1 MANDE
6 ARNDDEVRITDCH
19 PERSEAQSKDPAEL
33 LFGFAT
39 GFLDFARN
47 DGQVIRHSFIQPSF
61 VISWSLAS
69 LRRDCLEFPAENA
82 TAAGTHRRS
91 RHLDACMGR

>member
-1 MANDE
+1 MANDQ
-6 ARNDDEVRITDCH
+6 ARNNNEVRITDCH

-47 DGQVIRHSFIQPSF
+47 DGQVIRHSCIQPSF
-61 VISWSLAS
+61 VIRAWLFPGH
-69 LRRDCLEFPAENA
+69 LPVFDEVVWNFLQKTRRPLEHIAVAA
-82 TAAGTHRRS
+82 T
-91 RHLDACMGR
+91 

>member
-47 DGQVIRHSFIQPSF
+47 DGQVIRHLSFGLPSSF
-61 VISWSLAS
+61 EHRHFLCTCQSSTRLFGISC
-69 LRRDCLEFPAENA
+69 RKRD
-82 TAAGTHRRS
+82 
-91 RHLDACMGR
+91 GRWNTSP